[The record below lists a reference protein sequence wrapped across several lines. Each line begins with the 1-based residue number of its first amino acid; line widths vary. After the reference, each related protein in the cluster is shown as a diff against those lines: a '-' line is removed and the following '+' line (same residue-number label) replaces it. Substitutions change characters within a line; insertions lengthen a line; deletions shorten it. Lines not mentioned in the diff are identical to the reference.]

1 MMLMPTN
8 VLLKNI
14 IISPLTSGIEGDPK
28 SLFIVDF
35 HDFYQKNGFESYG
48 GTTSLKVRNSL
59 FLFDE
64 MANSISERL
73 MKKYAAMN
81 VLEIVNGVFKECAAF
96 IREVNTVRPKDV
108 KVPED
113 EQQLHTLIFQTGFAE
128 VLT

>member
-1 MMLMPTN
+1 MMLMPTS

-35 HDFYQKNGFESYG
+35 NDFYQKNGFESYG

-81 VLEIVNGVFKECAAF
+81 VLEIVNGVFK
-96 IREVNTVRPKDV
+96 
-108 KVPED
+108 
-113 EQQLHTLIFQTGFAE
+113 
-128 VLT
+128 